1 MRIFRETLEG
11 GARLDCIL
19 HEQGETLRPALIICP
34 GGGYAYISPR
44 EAEPPAASFWSMG
57 FQVFVLQYRTGEEAA
72 DKRALED
79 LARAV
84 LFVREHGEQIKVNT
98 AHVAVLGFSAGG
110 HLAACLG
117 VHWDDTDLAARTGAR
132 KEQLRPDALALCYP
146 VITAG
151 EYTNEPTITTVD
163 AKGPGRDYWSVERHV
178 TSGMPPVFLWHTMDD
193 ELVPVENSLIMAWA
207 LHRAGVS
214 CECHLYE
221 TGPHGLSVCTEEVGS
236 PAPDVKNWVT
246 LCGRWFARHFG
257 GLSEM

>member
-1 MRIFRETLEG
+1 M
-11 GARLDCIL
+11 CI
-19 HEQGETLRPALIICP
+19 RD
-34 GGGYAYISPR
+34 R
-44 EAEPPAASFWSMG
+44 
-57 FQVFVLQYRTGEEAA
+57 
-72 DKRALED
+72 
-79 LARAV
+79 
-84 LFVREHGEQIKVNT
+84 
-98 AHVAVLGFSAGG
+98 
-110 HLAACLG
+110 
-117 VHWDDTDLAARTGAR
+117 DLAARTGAR

-151 EYTNEPTITTVD
+151 EYTNEPTITAVD

-193 ELVPVENSLIMAWA
+193 ELVPAENSLIMAWA

-246 LCGRWFARHFG
+246 PVSYTHLDVYKRQCADFAQSGRSGNALYQRQTLGYTRPRGSGLAIFVKGARLG
-257 GLSEM
+257 DKGRGRESVYRKV